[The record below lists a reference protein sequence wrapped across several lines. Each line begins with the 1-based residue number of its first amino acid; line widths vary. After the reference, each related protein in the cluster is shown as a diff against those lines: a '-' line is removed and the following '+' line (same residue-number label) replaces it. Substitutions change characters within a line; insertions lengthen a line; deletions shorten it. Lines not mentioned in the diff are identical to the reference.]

1 MKEHC
6 RLLQQ
11 SLEAKNVEISKLQQI
26 IHEYTNQKNNAN
38 ELERNLESKTRE
50 CLALLEKINQLQEKL
65 ECTNNDLH
73 DIDTKWKKEK
83 VQRVL
88 EKKSYNAETKKNK
101 ELTQKLKKM
110 ETEVHTIFE
119 ASKLQEGENEEK
131 KHMIQQLEST
141 VSQMQAEIKTR
152 ECRLAELQNVHRRP
166 GKNNFFV
173 ILTLYNITAVP

>member
-1 MKEHC
+1 M
-6 RLLQQ
+6 
-11 SLEAKNVEISKLQQI
+11 
-26 IHEYTNQKNNAN
+26 
-38 ELERNLESKTRE
+38 ESKTRE

-119 ASKLQEGENEEK
+119 ASKL
-131 KHMIQQLEST
+131 
-141 VSQMQAEIKTR
+141 
-152 ECRLAELQNVHRRP
+152 
-166 GKNNFFV
+166 
-173 ILTLYNITAVP
+173 